1 MPWIH
6 INDLCGIYLKAIE
19 DIQIKGAYNAVAPQQ
34 ITHSD
39 FMKTLARVMKIRK
52 VVIPIPAFII
62 RTVLG
67 EMSDVILKGSRVS
80 SEKIL
85 NSGYTF
91 HYVTLEKALCNII
104 RG

>member
-1 MPWIH
+1 
-6 INDLCGIYLKAIE
+6 
-19 DIQIKGAYNAVAPQQ
+19 
-34 ITHSD
+34 
-39 FMKTLARVMKIRK
+39 MKIWK

-91 HYVTLEKALCNII
+91 LYVTLEKALCNII
-104 RG
+104 G